1 MSDLPQSA
9 DSGRVIVQRRSLPD
23 RLRYL
28 ADELEVAGES
38 QREAI
43 ALLLR
48 QTADEVAPNEQ
59 IRGTP

>member
-1 MSDLPQSA
+1 MV
-9 DSGRVIVQRRSLPD
+9 RRRSLPD

-28 ADELEVAGES
+28 ADELEVAGEN

-48 QTADEVAPNEQ
+48 QTADEVSPNDRSEA
-59 IRGTP
+59 